1 MRIRRK
7 PSFLV
12 SGVIALGLLAGCVAI
27 PTSGQ
32 VQLQEVDADPGDPQN
47 IDLPEGPIAGQDMVE
62 ILQGFIRAGR
72 GPQGNYQ
79 VAQEFLAPNTEWN
92 GTSRV
97 LVTTSPIA
105 PVAVDADT
113 LSITVTVVGEVDATG
128 RYSTIPS
135 QSQTLSYDFVE
146 VDGEFRI
153 SRADP
158 GTVLSGN
165 GFANAF
171 RSYPLY
177 FFDPSF
183 EFLVPDLR
191 WFPFTRSAAD
201 RIVNELLA
209 GPTPWLGSGVLI
221 SAFPQGTEG
230 SADYAAPEVLV
241 DLSADVRTE
250 SAVTQRR
257 MIQQLEASLGTL
269 GNVTQI
275 EVTAGELSLAPAADD
290 SSPESVYSVRD
301 GAIGGF
307 EGHFGTLTTDGVAPL
322 SAIDTRADVLA
333 PVAASLAR
341 DRTSVAVLGPA
352 GVSLVGSSAEALL
365 LDGRTGLVAPSLD
378 PHGFTWS
385 IPRNDPGGLIVF
397 DSEGGAHPLP
407 LAVDGQV
414 VAIDVARDGAR
425 LLVALATPGGPRVMV
440 VGIQRGA
447 DLVPVAF
454 GAAFDLDV
462 AGAVIDVAWVDG
474 THVAVLWSDDG
485 TPRVDVFALGG
496 PSESLG
502 EIEGATSIVGGN
514 LVAGIR
520 VLASDGTVQRPSD
533 AGGWRETGLVASF
546 LGTQQ

>member
-1 MRIRRK
+1 MTIRRR
-7 PSFLV
+7 P
-12 SGVIALGLLAGCVAI
+12 GIAVASAALLMLAGCVAI
-27 PTSGQ
+27 PTSGN
-32 VQLQEVDADPGDPQN
+32 VQTQEIDANPDDVQN
-47 IDLPEGPIAGQDMVE
+47 IELPEGPIAGQDMTE

-79 VAQEFLAPNTEWN
+79 VAKQFLAANTEWN

-97 LVTTSPIA
+97 LVTTSPIS
-105 PVAVDADT
+105 PLVVDGDT
-113 LSITVTVVGEVDATG
+113 LTITVTVVGEVDATG
-128 RYSTIPS
+128 HYSTIPS

-158 GTVLSGN
+158 GTVLSAN

-171 RSYPLY
+171 RAYPLY
-177 FFDPSF
+177 YFDPSF
-183 EFLVPDLR
+183 ELLVPDLR

-201 RIVNELLA
+201 RIVKELLA

-221 SAFPQGTEG
+221 SAFPEGTEG
-230 SADYAAPEVLV
+230 SAEYSAPEVLV

-250 SAVTQRR
+250 SGVTQRR
-257 MIQQLEASLGTL
+257 MIQQLEASLGAL

-275 EVTAGELSLAPAADD
+275 EVTAGELSLAPVADD
-290 SSPESVYSVRD
+290 STPESVYSVRD
-301 GAIGGF
+301 GAIGGH
-307 EGHFGTLTTDGVAPL
+307 EGRFGILTADGIAPL
-322 SAIDTRADVLA
+322 STIDTRADPLA

-341 DRTSVAVLGPA
+341 DRSSVAVLGPA
-352 GVSLVGSSAEALL
+352 GVSLVGPAAEPLL
-365 LDGRTGLVAPSLD
+365 LDARPGLVAPSLD

-385 IPRNDPGGLIVF
+385 TPRDDPGGLIVV
-397 DSEGGAHPLP
+397 DSEGAAHPLP

-425 LLVALATPGGPRVMV
+425 LLVALATPAGPRVIV
-440 VGIQRGA
+440 VGIQRDA

-454 GAAFDLDV
+454 GAAFDLDADGTV
-462 AGAVIDVAWVDG
+462 LDVAWVDG
-474 THVAVLWSDDG
+474 THVAVLWADEG
-485 TPRVDVFALGG
+485 TASVDVLALGG

-502 EIEGATSIVGGN
+502 EIDGATSIVGGN

-520 VLASDGTVQRPSD
+520 VLTADGSVQRPSD